1 MKQPNQIQG
10 YKVDKSTIISLE
22 KGKIPP
28 QAIDLEEV
36 VLGAMMIDK
45 KGVDEVID
53 ILSPDAFYKDAHK
66 YIFEAIFKL
75 FENSEP
81 VDLLTVSSQLKKDAK
96 LDLVGGDFYLISLTQ
111 RVSSSAHIEFHAR
124 IILQKFIQRSLI
136 KISNEIIEEAYDE
149 TKDVFDLLDHAEAK
163 LYEVTQG
170 NIKKSTETAQS
181 LVIQAKK
188 KIEDIS
194 NKEGMS
200 GIPSGFDKL
209 DKLTSGWQESDLII
223 VAARPG
229 MGKTAL
235 TLSMARNIAVT
246 HNIPVAFFS
255 LEMASVQLITRLI
268 SSETGLS
275 SEKLRTGKLEKH
287 EWEQLNVKVK
297 ALEKAPLFIDDTPS
311 LSIFDLRAKAR
322 RLASQYGIKMII
334 IDYLQLM
341 TAGGSQKG
349 GNREQEISTIS
360 RNLKALAKELS
371 LPVIALSQLSR
382 AVETRGGSKRP
393 LLSDLRESGAI
404 EQDADI
410 VSFIYRPEY
419 YKIDEWDDEE
429 RSPTEGQAEFIVA
442 KHRNGGLENIRLKF
456 IGHLG
461 KFDNLDDFDTP
472 FGEFHSKMNAAA
484 NDNTFNSSNFPS
496 ASDAFDPPSMDD
508 DEDNDVPF

>member
-1 MKQPNQIQG
+1 MKQPNPIQG

-53 ILSPDAFYKDAHK
+53 ILSPEAFYKDAHK
-66 YIFEAIFKL
+66 HIFEAIFKL

-81 VDLLTVSSQLKKDAK
+81 VDLLTVSSQLKKDEK
-96 LDLVGGDFYLISLTQ
+96 LDLIGGDFYLISLTQ

-124 IILQKFIQRSLI
+124 IILQKYIQRSLI
-136 KISNEIIEEAYDE
+136 KISNEIIEDAYDE
-149 TKDVFDLLDHAEAK
+149 TKDVFDLLDNAEAK

-170 NIKKSTETAQS
+170 NVKKSTETAQS

-194 NKEGMS
+194 NKEGLS
-200 GIPSGFDKL
+200 GIPTGFDKV
-209 DKLTSGWQESDLII
+209 DKLTSGWQPSDLII
-223 VAARPG
+223 IAARPG

-235 TLSMARNIAVT
+235 TLTMARNIAVDF
-246 HNIPVAFFS
+246 NQPVAFFS
-255 LEMASVQLITRLI
+255 LEMSSVQLITRLI

-297 ALEKAPLFIDDTPS
+297 TLEKAPLFIDDTPS

-322 RLASQYGIKMII
+322 RLASQYGIKMIM

-371 LPVIALSQLSR
+371 VPVIALSQLSR

-429 RSPTEGQAEFIVA
+429 RSPTEGQGEFIVA
-442 KHRNGGLENIRLKF
+442 KHRNGGLDNIRLKF

-484 NDNTFNSSNFPS
+484 NDDTFRPDSFPS
-496 ASDAFDPPSMDD
+496 AGDAFDAPEDD
-508 DEDNDVPF
+508 GVPF